1 MDEVIANAR
10 STGYVTTLFGRR
22 RFLQDINS
30 SNFNLRSFAE
40 RTAMNTPIQ
49 GTAADVIKK
58 AMIDV
63 SEALRENQLS
73 SRLLLQVH
81 DELVLEVKAEEAN
94 MVGDIVKEAMESAV
108 LLSVPLIADIK
119 SGPNWAKA
127 K

>member
-1 MDEVIANAR
+1 
-10 STGYVTTLFGRR
+10 
-22 RFLQDINS
+22 
-30 SNFNLRSFAE
+30 
-40 RTAMNTPIQ
+40 MNTPIQ

>member
-1 MDEVIANAR
+1 MDEVIASAR
-10 STGYVTTLFGRR
+10 TTGYVTTLFGRR
-22 RFLQDINS
+22 RFLPDINS
-30 SNFNLRSFAE
+30 RNFNLRSFAE

-63 SEALRENQLS
+63 SQALQEKQLS

-81 DELVLEVKAEEAN
+81 DELVLEVKAEEVEVVGN
-94 MVGDIVKEAMESAV
+94 MSKQAMEKAV
-108 LLSVPLIADIK
+108 SLNVPLIADIK
-119 SGPNWAKA
+119 TGPNWAKA